1 MLRIIS
7 VYYYYF
13 FLLIIIINVMKKMI
27 QKNTVVYRNI
37 NNNDYLLQFKYFFIV
52 IINNNILFCCILVV
66 CCSRRSSD
74 KNYLY
79 NTSHIQV
86 TMFMTSLK
94 CRIYERSRSTQVRIH
109 VSKSLGHNFFTRIL
123 RSFVLYKNSYGC
135 CFIKYKGCA

>member
-1 MLRIIS
+1 MSCCCALLVSIIIIF
-7 VYYYYF
+7 Y
-13 FLLIIIINVMKKMI
+13 LLINSINVMKKMI
-27 QKNTVVYRNI
+27 QKILLLLIPY
-37 NNNDYLLQFKYFFIV
+37 NDYLLQFKYFFIV
-52 IINNNILFCCILVV
+52 IANILFCCCILVV

>member
-1 MLRIIS
+1 MVILA
-7 VYYYYF
+7 VYYIHAYQWSTEDF
-13 FLLIIIINVMKKMI
+13 EISRFDDCLLSDSVIIFCF
-27 QKNTVVYRNI
+27 VVY
-37 NNNDYLLQFKYFFIV
+37 FE
-52 IINNNILFCCILVV
+52 VV

-94 CRIYERSRSTQVRIH
+94 CRTYERSRSTQVRIH